1 MKSFKSYIKES
12 ISSKEVAD
20 TLTNLGYDVKSV
32 LKSGRRLAVV
42 TDSRSEAIARI
53 MEIFKEQNPD
63 LDKSTRSLNI
73 SSLGVVVLDSGV
85 EIIAK
90 PASKNVLKAEQE
102 ATNSLIGLIEDAVEQ
117 SGRPVDIIIGTFK
130 IPKVVTAGS
139 DHIKGDPKADIALMD
154 DAGSEVG
161 FISHKKEGGAKAF
174 QQYGGISPSAGKK
187 IYQNKLVQDFVS
199 DVAELVDERTNGNDV
214 APRGLSVW
222 RYLPKDREGAKLAG
236 MSVYGPEW
244 NNGKSFG
251 RESVHCIG
259 QGAPILT
266 KQSEG
271 VYTLTFS
278 ESTHYADDINWAFSG
293 DYQAIFAA
301 TYRSGRKVQG
311 NNITI
316 KNMRAGIY
324 PYDFIKNRKADRL
337 PD

>member
-1 MKSFKSYIKES
+1 MKTFKTFLNES
-12 ISSKEVAD
+12 ISGQEVQN
-20 TLTNLGYDVKSV
+20 TLTNLGYNVKPV
-32 LKSGRRLAVV
+32 LKSGRRIAVV
-42 TDSRSEAIARI
+42 TDTRSQVLSRM
-53 MEIFKEQNPD
+53 MEIFKEQNPE
-63 LDKSTRSLNI
+63 LDKSTRALNI
-73 SSLGVVVLDSGV
+73 SSLGIVVLDSGV

-102 ATNSLIGLIEDAVEQ
+102 ATDSLIGLIEQAVEQ
-117 SGRPVDIIIGTFK
+117 SGRPIDVMIGKFK
-130 IPKVVTAGS
+130 IPRVVTAGS
-139 DHIKGDPKADIALMD
+139 DHIRGDPKADIALMD
-154 DAGSEVG
+154 DSGSEVG

-174 QQYGGISPSAGKK
+174 QQYGGISPNAGKK
-187 IYQNKLVQDFVS
+187 IYNNRLVQDFVS
-199 DVAELVDERTNGNDV
+199 DLADLVAERTDGSDV

-222 RYLPKDREGAKLAG
+222 RYLPRNAEGAKLAG

-259 QGAPILT
+259 QGAPTLA
-266 KQSEG
+266 KNKDG

-278 ESTHYADDINWAFSG
+278 ESTHYADDISWAFSG

-316 KNMRAGIY
+316 SNMRAGIY